1 VRADDERTTLAA
13 FLLGALLAGG
23 NALGIRF
30 SNRELE
36 PLWGAGLRFS
46 LAALALLALMGALR
60 LSLPRGRAL
69 AGTLLFGLLQFGVTF
84 ALAYYALVELHAGFG
99 QILLALVPLLTLLL
113 AALERQERL
122 RLVGLAGAG
131 LALLGVA
138 LLSSAPL
145 DEPPPAL
152 SVLAALGSALCVAQA
167 ALLVRMLPPVHPVAM
182 NALGMAIGA
191 AALLVASALA
201 GEPRDLPE
209 RPATWF
215 AVAYLVSFGSIG
227 VFLLYLFVL
236 RRWPASRAAYSFLV
250 IPVVTVLLSVWLDDE
265 PVGPS
270 LLLGGLLVLGG
281 VYVGALRPAGAEG
294 APARVGRR
302 RARGRW

>member
-1 VRADDERTTLAA
+1 
-13 FLLGALLAGG
+13 
-23 NALGIRF
+23 
-30 SNRELE
+30 
-36 PLWGAGLRFS
+36 
-46 LAALALLALMGALR
+46 
-60 LSLPRGRAL
+60 
-69 AGTLLFGLLQFGVTF
+69 
-84 ALAYYALVELHAGFG
+84 
-99 QILLALVPLLTLLL
+99 
-113 AALERQERL
+113 
-122 RLVGLAGAG
+122 
-131 LALLGVA
+131 
-138 LLSSAPL
+138 
-145 DEPPPAL
+145 
-152 SVLAALGSALCVAQA
+152 
-167 ALLVRMLPPVHPVAM
+167 M